1 MLLLTEQEI
10 AKISE
15 SCQGADWA
23 YQLVRKTESA
33 LLEKL
38 KAQEPFGYFKA
49 EPFGWTDC
57 AETDDGAKP
66 LYEHPLPPADV
77 VRDAERYKWLR
88 ERNWSD
94 SPLCVVTKPYEAVKL
109 GYDCPS
115 HNRLDAAIDAA
126 MKGMK

>member
-38 KAQEPFGYFKA
+38 KAE
-49 EPFGWTDC
+49 
-57 AETDDGAKP
+57 
-66 LYEHPLPPADV
+66 
-77 VRDAERYKWLR
+77 
-88 ERNWSD
+88 
-94 SPLCVVTKPYEAVKL
+94 
-109 GYDCPS
+109 
-115 HNRLDAAIDAA
+115 
-126 MKGMK
+126 